1 VSKLPSPIIHQ
12 PRGELPVL
20 LSVPHSGRDYPDWL
34 IALAAGGKPALA
46 TLEDPLVDR
55 LVWRALQRGCGA
67 VIARAPRAAVDC
79 NRSEE
84 EVDPSVVDGARR
96 GRVSAR
102 ARGGLGIVPARTQQH
117 GYLWRRAITSKQLEE
132 RLNEAHRP
140 YHGAIEA
147 LLGALH
153 DRFGCALLLDC
164 HSMPPPADGVPPI
177 IFGDC
182 RGRTADA
189 WISKEAC
196 AVAKRSGF
204 DAGLNDPFAG
214 GHVIERHARPAHGVH
229 ALQIEIDRRFYLDA
243 RLQKPGAKFDRVA
256 ALIETLA
263 VELGEALI
271 GRQFA
276 TAAE

>member
-1 VSKLPSPIIHQ
+1 
-12 PRGELPVL
+12 
-20 LSVPHSGRDYPDWL
+20 
-34 IALAAGGKPALA
+34 
-46 TLEDPLVDR
+46 
-55 LVWRALQRGCGA
+55 
-67 VIARAPRAAVDC
+67 
-79 NRSEE
+79 
-84 EVDPSVVDGARR
+84 
-96 GRVSAR
+96 
-102 ARGGLGIVPARTQQH
+102 
-117 GYLWRRAITSKQLEE
+117 
-132 RLNEAHRP
+132 
-140 YHGAIEA
+140 
-147 LLGALH
+147 
-153 DRFGCALLLDC
+153 
-164 HSMPPPADGVPPI
+164 VPPI
-177 IFGDC
+177 VFGDC

-189 WISKEAC
+189 LISKEAC

-204 DAGLNDPFAG
+204 EAGLNDPFAG